1 MPVRWTAPSQARS
14 GSLVDQGAT
23 ARHAGLVGSLRER
36 ERELTAVEELLERR
50 GRMLLLEG
58 RAGIGK
64 TSLVEV
70 ACSRA
75 AELGHEVLR
84 ARGSE
89 LESGFAFGVVRQL
102 FERRLA
108 GADPGERE
116 ALLAGPAA
124 AVRPLL
130 VGEVAGALAGGVTAP
145 LAGDSSFAMLHGLY
159 WLVVNLAARGP
170 LLIAVDDAHWADEPS
185 LRWLAYL
192 ARRLDGLAAGMLV
205 ALRPGDPAVL
215 GAPLLA
221 VCAEAAAVLRPALL
235 SEQAVGAAVR
245 AAAHPEVGG
254 QAGDELCA
262 AVYAACGGNPL
273 YLTELLRA
281 ADRGGRP
288 LAALEPA
295 ELLAGGLDGIA
306 RQVITRVRNLGPDA
320 LRLAQALAVLGDGGE
335 LRHAAAIAG
344 VTLAAAER
352 LAGGLTRAEV
362 LAAGVLRAEV
372 PPDGPWQPRFVHP
385 VIRDALETT
394 LDSGERDRAHRRAAR
409 LLHGDLASPGQVATH
424 LVRMRPAGDG
434 WVLARLREAAR
445 AAMDSGAPQAA
456 ADLLDRALA
465 EPPSPGQRPGVLRE
479 AARAQVTAGRERAF
493 VLLEEALRV
502 AAGPRVRGEIAL
514 EVAEAYAAL
523 FRWVDAV
530 DVIERALAELGPAE
544 AELASRLEGELV
556 VCGLHD
562 ARRATRVAPVLARLG
577 PADLG
582 GRRLA
587 AASEPVAVA
596 QAMAMLLS
604 GRPAGQIAAR
614 LEETLECSG
623 PDAGNWNTRAALLWV
638 LVAAERFG
646 AVADALG
653 PMLEQ
658 VHRCGSARGLV
669 AAYSTLGL
677 LKLRLG
683 ALPEADAAA
692 RVALYVL
699 QEGDFAPG
707 LGFAATVLADVAV
720 EAGQLDEAQ
729 ALLDLLPRQGWPAG
743 VGTALIPAAR
753 GRLRL
758 AQGRAAEALA
768 DFQACGELFGA
779 DVWGMPIRETGYV
792 HARSGAA
799 LALLRLGQRQDA
811 VRLAEAELADVR
823 VFGAP
828 RALGIALR
836 VAGLARGGP
845 EGLALLRE
853 SAAALDGSPALL
865 ERARSLAELGAA
877 LRRDGQRIA
886 AREPLARA
894 LELAAGC
901 AAGPLAA
908 RARDELR
915 AAGARPRRPW
925 RTGVDAL
932 TPSELRVARLAC
944 DGRSNREIAGELYVT
959 LKAIEGHLAR
969 AYAKL
974 GIEGR
979 GQLADALAPSKAG
992 PATAATEKTGVPTLQ
1007 RTTRRLRDG
1016 IATTSP
1022 AEGDFDGDDRARG
1035 VREGNGDV

>member
-1 MPVRWTAPSQARS
+1 
-14 GSLVDQGAT
+14 
-23 ARHAGLVGSLRER
+23 VGSLHER
-36 ERELTAVEELLERR
+36 ERELAAVEELLDGR
-50 GRMLLLEG
+50 GRMLLFEG

-64 TSLVEV
+64 TSLLEV

-75 AELGHEVLR
+75 AELGFEVLR

-108 GADPGERE
+108 GAGQDERA

-124 AVRPLL
+124 AARPLL
-130 VGEVAGALAGGVTAP
+130 AGEPAAQPAGG
-145 LAGDSSFAMLHGLY
+145 SSFAVLHGLY
-159 WLVVNLAARGP
+159 WLVVNLAAGGP
-170 LLIAVDDAHWADEPS
+170 LLLAIDDAHWADEPS

-192 ARRLDGLAAGMLV
+192 ARRLDGLAAGALV
-205 ALRPGDPAVL
+205 ALRPGDPAAM

-221 VCAEAAAVLRPALL
+221 VRAEAAAVLRPALL
-235 SEQAVGAAVR
+235 SEQAVSAVVR
-245 AAAHPEVGG
+245 TAVHAGG
-254 QAGDELCA
+254 GGTGGEASDELCA

-281 ADRGGRP
+281 AERGGRP
-288 LAALEPA
+288 LAALEPT

-306 RQVITRVRNLGPDA
+306 RQVITRVRGLGPDA

-344 VTLAAAER
+344 VPMAAAAR

-362 LAAGVLRAEV
+362 LAAEV
-372 PPDGPWQPRFVHP
+372 PAAGDRPRFVHP
-385 VIRDALETT
+385 VIRNALEAV
-394 LDSGERDRAHRRAAR
+394 LDSGERDRAHRDAAR
-409 LLHGDLASPGQVATH
+409 LLHADVVPPGQVAAH
-424 LVRMRPAGDG
+424 LVRIRPAGDG

-456 ADLLDRALA
+456 ASLLDRALA
-465 EPPSPGQRPGVLRE
+465 EPPSPAQRAGVLRE

-502 AAGPRVRGEIAL
+502 AASPRARTEIAL

-530 DVIERALAELGPAE
+530 DVIERALAELDPADQD
-544 AELASRLEGELV
+544 LAARLEGELV

-562 ARRATRVAPVLARLG
+562 ARRAPRVAPVLARLS
-577 PADLG
+577 AAQLG
-582 GRRLA
+582 SAHLGSAQLGSAYLGRRRLA
-587 AASEPVAVA
+587 AASEPVAAA
-596 QAMAMLLS
+596 QAMAMLLA
-604 GRPAGQIAAR
+604 GRPASQIAAL
-614 LEETLECSG
+614 LEEGLKCAG
-623 PDAGNWNTRAALLWV
+623 PEVANWDTRAALLWV

-646 AVADALG
+646 TVEASLG
-653 PMLEQ
+653 PALEQ
-658 VHRCGSARGLV
+658 VHRSGTARGLV

-707 LGFAATVLADVAV
+707 LGFAATVLSDVAV

-729 ALLDLLPRQGWPAG
+729 TMLDLLPRQGWPAG
-743 VGTALIPAAR
+743 VGTVLIPAAR

-768 DFQACGELFGA
+768 DFRACGEMFGA

-811 VRLAEAELADVR
+811 VRLAGAELADVR

-853 SAAALDGSPALL
+853 SAATLDDSPALL

-877 LRRDGQRIA
+877 LRRDGQRAA
-886 AREPLARA
+886 ARDPLARA

-901 AAGPLAA
+901 GAGPLAA

-932 TPSELRVARLAC
+932 TPSELRVARLAA

-979 GQLADALAPSKAG
+979 GQLADALVA
-992 PATAATEKTGVPTLQ
+992 EKTGVPTLQ
-1007 RTTRRLRDG
+1007 RTTRRPRDG
-1016 IATTSP
+1016 RAITSP
-1022 AEGDFDGDDRARG
+1022 TEGDFDGDDRARG
-1035 VREGNGDV
+1035 VREGNGDL

>member
-1 MPVRWTAPSQARS
+1 VER
-14 GSLVDQGAT
+14 
-23 ARHAGLVGSLRER
+23 LRER
-36 ERELTAVEELLERR
+36 EHEVAAVEELLEHR
-50 GRMLLLEG
+50 GRMVLLEG

-108 GADPGERE
+108 GADLGERE

-124 AVRPLL
+124 AARPLL
-130 VGEVAGALAGGVTAP
+130 AGELAAPDAAP
-145 LAGDSSFAMLHGLY
+145 LAGDSSFAVLHGLY
-159 WLVVNLAARGP
+159 WLVVNLAARRP

-205 ALRPGDPAVL
+205 ALRPGDPAAM

-221 VCAEAAAVLRPALL
+221 VCSEAAAVLHPALL
-235 SEQAVGAAVR
+235 SEQAVGAVVR
-245 AAAHPEVGG
+245 AAGG
-254 QAGDELCA
+254 GEAAGELCA

-273 YLTELLRA
+273 YLTELLLA
-281 ADRGGRP
+281 ANRSGRP

-295 ELLAGGLDGIA
+295 ELLAGGLDEIA
-306 RQVITRVRNLGPDA
+306 RQVITRVRGLGPDA
-320 LRLAQALAVLGDGGE
+320 LSLAQALAVLGDGSE

-344 VTLAAAER
+344 VTLAAAAR
-352 LAGGLTRAEV
+352 LAAGLTRADVLAAEV
-362 LAAGVLRAEV
+362 LAAEVLVVDVPAAEGSAH
-372 PPDGPWQPRFVHP
+372 GPWRPRFVHP
-385 VIRDALETT
+385 VIRDALEAV

-409 LLHGDLASPGQVATH
+409 LLHDDMAQPGQVAAH
-424 LVRMRPAGDG
+424 LVRVRPAGDG

-465 EPPSPGQRPGVLRE
+465 EPPSPGRRAGVLRE

-493 VLLEEALRV
+493 VLLEGALRV
-502 AAGPRVRGEIAL
+502 AAGPRVRAEIAL

-544 AELASRLEGELV
+544 AELAARLEGELV

-577 PADLG
+577 SADQGSADQGSADLG
-582 GRRLA
+582 RRRLA

-596 QAMAMLLS
+596 QAMAMLLA
-604 GRPAGQIAAR
+604 GRPAAQIAAP
-614 LEETLECSG
+614 LEETLTCTS
-623 PDAGNWNTRAALLWV
+623 PDAGNWNTRAALLWI
-638 LVAAERFG
+638 LVVAERFG
-646 AVADALG
+646 TVEKALG

-677 LKLRLG
+677 LKLRIG

-707 LGFAATVLADVAV
+707 LGFAATVLSDVAV

-729 ALLDLLPRQGWPAG
+729 ALLDLLPAQGWPAG
-743 VGTALIPAAR
+743 VGTVLIPAAR

-768 DFQACGELFGA
+768 DFGACGELFGA

-799 LALLRLGQRQDA
+799 LALLRLGRRQDA
-811 VRLAEAELADVR
+811 VRLADAELADVR

-836 VAGLARGGP
+836 VAGLTRGGP

-853 SAAALDGSPALL
+853 SAAVLDDSPALL
-865 ERARSLAELGAA
+865 ERARSLAEFGSA
-877 LRRDGQRIA
+877 LRRDGQRAA
-886 AREPLARA
+886 ARDPLARA

-979 GQLADALAPSKAG
+979 GQLADALAPSRAG
-992 PATAATEKTGVPTLQ
+992 TEKTGVPTLQ
-1007 RTTRRLRDG
+1007 RTTRRLRDSG
-1016 IATTSP
+1016 ATTSP
-1022 AEGDFDGDDRARG
+1022 AEGDFDDDDRTRG

>member
-1 MPVRWTAPSQARS
+1 
-14 GSLVDQGAT
+14 
-23 ARHAGLVGSLRER
+23 VGSLRER
-36 ERELTAVEELLERR
+36 EREVAAVRELLDGR

-64 TSLVEV
+64 TSLIEV
-70 ACSRA
+70 ACARA
-75 AELGHEVLR
+75 AELGGEVLR

-108 GADPGERE
+108 AADQDERA

-124 AVRPLL
+124 AARPLL
-130 VGEVAGALAGGVTAP
+130 AGEPAAQP
-145 LAGDSSFAMLHGLY
+145 AGDSSFAVLHGLY
-159 WLVVNLAARGP
+159 WLVVNLAAGRP
-170 LLIAVDDAHWADEPS
+170 VLLAVDDAHWADEAS

-192 ARRLDGLAAGMLV
+192 ARRLDGLAAGLLV
-205 ALRPGDPAVL
+205 ALRPGDAAVM
-215 GAPLLA
+215 GTPLLTL
-221 VCAEAAAVLRPALL
+221 CAEAAVVLRPALL
-235 SEQAVGAAVR
+235 SERAVSAEVR
-245 AAAHPEVGG
+245 AAVH
-254 QAGDELCA
+254 AGDGGEAGAELCA

-281 ADRGGRP
+281 ADRAGRP
-288 LAALEPA
+288 LAALDPA
-295 ELLAGGLDGIA
+295 ELLAAGVEGIA
-306 RQVITRVRNLGPDA
+306 RRVITRVRGLGPDA

-344 VTLAAAER
+344 VPMADAAR

-362 LAAGVLRAEV
+362 LAAEVQAAQVQAAQIQAAEV
-372 PPDGPWQPRFVHP
+372 LAAGGRPRFVHP
-385 VIRDALETT
+385 VIRDALEAV
-394 LDSGERDRAHRRAAR
+394 LDGGERDRAHRRAAG
-409 LLHGDLASPGQVATH
+409 LLHADMAPPGQVAAH
-424 LVRMRPAGDG
+424 LVRVRPAGDG

-465 EPPSPGQRPGVLRE
+465 EPPSPAQRAGVLRE

-502 AAGPRVRGEIAL
+502 AAGPRARAEIAL

-530 DVIERALAELGPAE
+530 DVIERALAELGPADH
-544 AELASRLEGELV
+544 ELAARLEGELV

-562 ARRATRVAPVLARLG
+562 ARRAPRVAPVLARLG
-577 PADLG
+577 SRPV
-582 GRRLA
+582 A

-596 QAMAMLLS
+596 QAMAMLLA
-604 GRPAGQIAAR
+604 GRPASQIAT
-614 LEETLECSG
+614 LLDETLNRAG
-623 PDAGNWNTRAALLWV
+623 PDTGNWDTRAAMLWV
-638 LVAAERFG
+638 LVVAERFG
-646 AVADALG
+646 TVEAALG

-707 LGFAATVLADVAV
+707 LGFAATVLSDVAV

-729 ALLDLLPRQGWPAG
+729 LLLDLLPPEGWPAG
-743 VGTALIPAAR
+743 VGTVLIPAAR

-768 DFQACGELFGA
+768 EFQACGELFGA
-779 DVWGMPIRETGYV
+779 DVWGIPIRETGYV

-799 LALLRLGQRQDA
+799 LALLRLGRPRDA
-811 VRLAEAELADVR
+811 VRLADAELADVR
-823 VFGAP
+823 AFGAP

-836 VAGLARGGP
+836 VAGLTRGGP
-845 EGLALLRE
+845 EGLALLHE
-853 SAAALDGSPALL
+853 SATALDDSPALL

-877 LRRDGQRIA
+877 LRRDGQRTA
-886 AREPLARA
+886 ARDPLARA

-901 AAGPLAA
+901 GAGPLAA
-908 RARDELR
+908 RVRDELR

-932 TPSELRVARLAC
+932 TPSELRVARLAA

-974 GIEGR
+974 GIDGR
-979 GQLADALAPSKAG
+979 GQLAAALDPEKQ
-992 PATAATEKTGVPTLQ
+992 EKTGVPTLQ
-1007 RTTRRLRDG
+1007 RTTRRVRDG
-1016 IATTSP
+1016 RATTSP

-1035 VREGNGDV
+1035 VRDGNGDVQRP